1 MKLIP
6 ITWFV
11 FLVWFCCFDSHELQY
26 PVPVSVHL
34 CEFLFLWM
42 DWLRGNW
49 GSIVVLF
56 GTPIAFWWG
65 GGLPYR
71 GLKFEVDFC
80 CRCCHYFFTTGFSL
94 CDGFFF
100 PLKFI
105 PFLLCGKNEYV
116 CLFFFLKGER
126 VFFSLKGRYNSKM
139 TEFVFSQVGR
149 HDSKR
154 TK

>member
-1 MKLIP
+1 MKLTP

-34 CEFLFLWM
+34 FEFLFLWM

-56 GTPIAFWWG
+56 GAPIAFWWG

-94 CDGFFF
+94 CDEFFF
-100 PLKFI
+100 SHWSLFH
-105 PFLLCGKNEYV
+105 FMQEEWV
-116 CLFFFLKGER
+116 CLF
-126 VFFSLKGRYNSKM
+126 VFFWKVNEFFFFLKGRYNSKM
-139 TEFVFSQVGR
+139 NEFVFSQVGR
-149 HDSKR
+149 YDSKR